1 MPINESPKIISCIN
15 YAKND
20 SKASETEIGKNFGN
34 SQGKNVL
41 ETKKW
46 LIILSGDAMS
56 IKCLQYA
63 F

>member
-1 MPINESPKIISCIN
+1 MPINESPKIISRIN

-20 SKASETEIGKNFGN
+20 SGIEKNFGN

-41 ETKKW
+41 ETKW
-46 LIILSGDAMS
+46 LITLSGDVMS
-56 IKCLQYA
+56 IKCLRYA

>member
-1 MPINESPKIISCIN
+1 MNHLKLSHILIMQR
-15 YAKND
+15 ND
-20 SKASETEIGKNFGN
+20 SKASEAGIGNNFGN

-46 LIILSGDAMS
+46 LVILSDDAMS
-56 IKCLQYA
+56 IKCSWYA